1 MPPLLPEPVVPGL
14 LLLPPLSP
22 APGASVTA
30 ARPALLVASCD
41 ILLPLSVLLGLLLL
55 PEPPALAEAA
65 VLLPSTPAPA
75 APLLNGLA
83 ERCCCCCASCCPSG
97 KLLLRAALIPAAS
110 TALPPAAGMDGTAV
124 MLLLLCLPRG
134 LLGCWLGEP
143 LPPEPGV
150 LLGEPARPLVR
161 LAGCSDAS
169 MLLNDAAWGRQ
180 EQAWWCQ
187 RADHRR
193 CTDFGTQIGLMTPT
207 HSCRQSWFTGHSCCT
222 TINLRRSHA

>member
-1 MPPLLPEPVVPGL
+1 LLPLLP
-14 LLLPPLSP
+14 P

-30 ARPALLVASCD
+30 ARPALLAASCD

-65 VLLPSTPAPA
+65 VLLPSTPAPPA
-75 APLLNGLA
+75 APLLKGLA
-83 ERCCCCCASCCPSG
+83 ERCCCCCCASCCPSG
-97 KLLLRAALIPAAS
+97 KLLLRAALLPAAS
-110 TALPPAAGMDGTAV
+110 TALPPAAGMDGAAV

-150 LLGEPARPLVR
+150 LLGEPARPPLR

-169 MLLNDAAWGRQ
+169 MLLKDAGRGRR
-180 EQAWWCQ
+180 EQAWCQ
-187 RADHRR
+187 RGDH
-193 CTDFGTQIGLMTPT
+193 G
-207 HSCRQSWFTGHSCCT
+207 SCCT
-222 TINLRRSHA
+222 AVVSARCMRSPHTAAASHILGVTIAASQPTAVKKAWCTHTSSR